1 MAIPHGSFVVC
12 GDPSQQWYGWTGRL
26 SNADGP
32 RYGVQYALDPDDIPP
47 ATGRWTKRELI
58 YLPDQLPTGPDFLQA
73 VERFR
78 LWSTLFEKARE
89 SALLAVETFNRPTA
103 SFRTGAYTTLMII
116 AWTSLLLALIV
127 RERDDPYEY
136 DEQGNRLPVTG
147 GGFRFIGIHTCVER
161 YFWTKDSGITS
172 NLELFIRLRNG
183 IEHADVPG
191 LEEKIFGEAQALLIN
206 FERILTTEFGKRFAL
221 VQGLAFPITFSYTA
235 PEKRME
241 AMKRTLSAGQRSVFD
256 FVDAY
261 RSSLTAE
268 MLGSAGYAFRV
279 FMIPRT
285 VNHPGNAD
293 VAIQWIDTTSDDP
306 ETIAVADEH
315 IAALLRLKH
324 VEVANRGRYKPGDVA
339 KIVQRV
345 LGRVFDDSFH
355 HSKACKALGAWKS
368 GARPQQATDCDNRY
382 CCYDETF
389 RACTYTKAWVKLLTQ
404 ELADPEKQREVYGW
418 ELRPTRCSTNSVD
431 CEDTEGERGSGL

>member
-1 MAIPHGSFVVC
+1 MAIPHGSYVVC
-12 GDPSQQWYGWTGRL
+12 GDQSQQWYGWTGRL

-32 RYGVQYALDPDDIPP
+32 RYGVQYSLDPDDTPP
-47 ATGRWTKRELI
+47 ATGRWTKRKLI
-58 YLPDQLPTGPDFLQA
+58 YLPDQLPADQDFLQA

-78 LWSTLFEKARE
+78 LWSTFFEKARE

-103 SFRTGAYTTLMII
+103 TFRTGAYTTLMII

-127 RERDDPYEY
+127 KDRDDPYEY

-147 GGFRFIGIHTCVER
+147 GGFRFLGIRECVEC
-161 YFWTKDSGITS
+161 YFGTKNIGITS

-221 VQGLAFPITFSYTA
+221 VQGLAFPITFSYSA
-235 PEKRME
+235 PEQRME
-241 AMKRTLSAGQRSVFD
+241 AMKQSLSAGQRSVFD

-261 RSSLTAE
+261 RSSLTTE
-268 MLGSAGYAFRV
+268 VLVSGDYAFKV

-293 VAIQWIDTTSDDP
+293 TAIQWIDTTSDDP
-306 ETIAVADEH
+306 EIVAKCNEH
-315 IAALLRLKH
+315 IAALLKFKH
-324 VEVANRGRYKPGDVA
+324 VDVANRGRYKPGDVA
-339 KIVQRV
+339 KKVQDA
-345 LGRVFDDSFH
+345 LGCSFDGSYY
-355 HSKACKALGAWKS
+355 HSKACKAFGAWKY
-368 GARPQQATDCDNRY
+368 GTIPKKATDCDNRY

-389 RACTYTKAWVKLLTQ
+389 RACTYTKVWIDLLIK
-404 ELADPEKQREVYGW
+404 ELSDPKKQRDIYGGR
-418 ELRPTRCSTNSVD
+418 ELRVISP
-431 CEDTEGERGSGL
+431 